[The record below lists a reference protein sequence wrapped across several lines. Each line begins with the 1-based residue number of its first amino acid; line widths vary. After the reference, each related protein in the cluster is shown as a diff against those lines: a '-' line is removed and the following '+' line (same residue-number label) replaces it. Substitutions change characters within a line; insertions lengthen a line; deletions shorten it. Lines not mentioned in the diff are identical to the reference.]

1 MNDNVVPFDIIV
13 EYFFLMQIAKTIH
26 KLINYI
32 EPMLR
37 TRNCDS
43 CILAAD
49 YILQSIR
56 KSFETFISMILGNKE
71 WLFFDIY
78 AIQSRQIDVGINTS
92 LNTLPLF
99 QLL

>member
-1 MNDNVVPFDIIV
+1 MNDNVVLFNIIV
-13 EYFFLMQIAKTIH
+13 DYFFLMQIAKAIH

-37 TRNCDS
+37 TRNYDS
-43 CILAAD
+43 CILTD
-49 YILQSIR
+49 YVLQS

-71 WLFFDIY
+71 WVFFDIY
-78 AIQSRQIDVGINTS
+78 AIQYRQIDMAINTS